1 MNELVTTP
9 LLRLNQVSKFYRQ
22 ESQKIEVLKGLD
34 LEIFAGDQVA
44 IVGPSGAGKSTLLHI
59 MGTLDTPS
67 SGEVRFLGQDLFSQ
81 SEKERS
87 QFRAETIGFVF
98 QFHHLFGEFSLLE
111 NVLMPASLSGKR
123 TKEVLLRAENLISR
137 VGLAHRLTHFPS
149 ELSGGELQRAA
160 IARAFLLRP
169 ALILADEPTG
179 NLDLQNSLN
188 IQEIFFQMAQ
198 EEKATLIVVTHDLGF
213 AKKFKRVL
221 KLVDG
226 QWAS

>member
-1 MNELVTTP
+1 MNELITTP

-22 ESQKIEVLKGLD
+22 ESQKIEVLRGLD

-111 NVLMPASLSGKR
+111 NVLMPASLSGKK

>member
-1 MNELVTTP
+1 MNELITTP